1 MGKKVVIAGHIC
13 VDMTPAIP
21 GEKVSSLHEIIA
33 PGKLITAGDI
43 TISTGGAVANTGLA
57 MKILGADATLMGKI
71 GKDEFGEM
79 VCRVLR
85 QYGCED
91 SMIVSE
97 AAGTSYS
104 IILAIPGIDRIV
116 FHNPGANDIF
126 CPEDLDLDRIRE
138 ASLFHFG
145 YPPIMKSMYEADGA
159 ELVRMFR
166 MISEMGVLTSLDMAM
181 VQEQTEAGRADWTK
195 IIKSVLPY
203 TDFFVPR
210 VEDLLLMLDREKYH
224 TILERSGGRDIT
236 EVISLEEDVKPLAQ
250 RCIDMG
256 AGCVLIKCGAPGLY
270 YRTAGKEF
278 AGMLSERTGHDCS
291 DWAEQEGF
299 EDSYVPGRIRSAIG
313 AGDTTIGA
321 FLTAMLDG
329 YPLKR
334 CLQLAAATGASCV
347 ETYDAL
353 SGLKSF
359 AELEKRI
366 DNGWEKNRR

>member
-13 VDMTPAIP
+13 VDMTPSIP

-97 AAGTSYS
+97 EAGTSYS

-126 CPEDLDLDRIRE
+126 CLEDLDLDRIRE
-138 ASLFHFG
+138 AELFHFG
-145 YPPIMKSMYEADGA
+145 YPPIMKSMYEAGGA

-166 MISEMGVLTSLDMAM
+166 MVSEMGVLTSLDMAM
-181 VQEQTEAGRADWTK
+181 VQEQTEAGRADWPK
-195 IIKSVLPY
+195 IIQTVLPY
-203 TDFFVPR
+203 TDFFVPS
-210 VEDLLLMLDREKYH
+210 VEELLMMLDREKYH
-224 TILERSGGRDIT
+224 RILEKSGGRDIT

-270 YRTAGKEF
+270 YRTAGEEF
-278 AGMLSERTGHDCS
+278 AGMLSDRTGHDRS
-291 DWAEQEGF
+291 DWAGQEGF
-299 EDSYVPGRIRSAIG
+299 ESSYVPGRIRSAIG

-334 CLQLAAATGASCV
+334 CLQLAVATGASCV

-359 AELEKRI
+359 GELEVRI
-366 DNGWEKNRR
+366 DSGWEKNRR